1 MFLLIVINI
10 RFASGIVWI
19 QRGQDKER
27 QETVRSHHQTLSQYQ
42 DQLEVDDCYPQV
54 WRHTQVLFLTITVAN
69 VIILAK

>member
-10 RFASGIVWI
+10 RFASGIVRI
-19 QRGQDKER
+19 QRGQDTER
-27 QETVRSHHQTLSQYQ
+27 EETVRSHHQTLSQYQ
-42 DQLEVDDCYPQV
+42 DQLEVDDCYPQA